1 MRKADYFFTWVGQ
14 RVFLGNYYRM
24 KQRKLG
30 IKLGFSIACDTYD
43 YGLVISHY
51 GTIVVGNGN
60 KIGNYAV
67 LHTSICITNGKK
79 VIGDCL
85 YVSTEAK
92 LTTIEQLGNNVMIAA
107 NSVVTKLCDED
118 VVLLLGMLARIKKK
132 QDAWYSDNERYFSNI
147 QKFEKLREIIYG

>member
-1 MRKADYFFTWVGQ
+1 MKYCIITNFVTISNDNRTIMRNDK
-14 RVFLGNYYRM
+14 
-24 KQRKLG
+24 
-30 IKLGFSIACDTYD
+30 
-43 YGLVISHY
+43 
-51 GTIVVGNGN
+51 TIV
-60 KIGNYAV
+60 
-67 LHTSICITNGKK
+67 ICITNGKK

-118 VVLLLGMLARIKKK
+118 VVLLLGMLASIKKK
-132 QDAWYSDNERYFSNI
+132 QDAWYSNNERYFSNI

>member
-1 MRKADYFFTWVGQ
+1 M
-14 RVFLGNYYRM
+14 FLGNYYRM

-67 LHTSICITNGKK
+67 LHTSICITMVRKSLET
-79 VIGDCL
+79 VYMFL
-85 YVSTEAK
+85 
-92 LTTIEQLGNNVMIAA
+92 Q
-107 NSVVTKLCDED
+107 
-118 VVLLLGMLARIKKK
+118 K
-132 QDAWYSDNERYFSNI
+132 QNLP
-147 QKFEKLREIIYG
+147 Q

>member
-85 YVSTEAK
+85 YVSTEA
-92 LTTIEQLGNNVMIAA
+92 

-118 VVLLLGMLARIKKK
+118 VVLLLGMLASIKKK
-132 QDAWYSDNERYFSNI
+132 QDAWYSNNERYFSNI